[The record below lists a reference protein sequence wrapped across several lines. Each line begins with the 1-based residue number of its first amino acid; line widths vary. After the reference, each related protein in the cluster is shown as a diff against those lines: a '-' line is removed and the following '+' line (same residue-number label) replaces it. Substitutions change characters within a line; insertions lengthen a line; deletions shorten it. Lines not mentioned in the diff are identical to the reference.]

1 MCRTYSTVHSVQYIQ
16 PSLNYEKPTI
26 LLRFANR
33 RLAKFEIPRVDVSWI
48 DVPWLSVSW
57 VDVQCV
63 NVSWVAVSAPPPLI
77 FAPISPALQ
86 SKCKHFNTKR
96 KWGRKK
102 LMVFHELLQRER
114 GRERERNASAEGGV
128 KDMCNGSRV
137 KA

>member
-1 MCRTYSTVHSVQYIQ
+1 MCRTYSTEHSVQYIQ

-48 DVPWLSVSW
+48 DVPWVGVSW
-57 VDVQCV
+57 VDVPCV
-63 NVSWVAVSAPPPLI
+63 NVSWVAVSAPPPPLPLI

-102 LMVFHELLQRER
+102 LMGFHELLQRKREK
-114 GRERERNASAEGGV
+114 EREMHLLSV
-128 KDMCNGSRV
+128 KDMGNSSKG
-137 KA
+137 